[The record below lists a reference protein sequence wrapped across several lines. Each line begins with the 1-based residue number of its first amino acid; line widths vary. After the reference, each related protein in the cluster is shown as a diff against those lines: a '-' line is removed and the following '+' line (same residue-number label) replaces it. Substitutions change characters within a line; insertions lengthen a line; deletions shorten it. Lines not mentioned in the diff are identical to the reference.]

1 MSARRD
7 FLHNRLA
14 ALRQRRL
21 VIMEEW
27 KALGHTMDF
36 KSAEELAEAQAFF
49 KRREREMKRQEA
61 PR

>member
-1 MSARRD
+1 MSKRSE

-14 ALRQRRL
+14 SLRQRRL

-27 KALGHTMDF
+27 KALGHSMDF

-49 KRREREMKRQEA
+49 KRREREMKKEA
-61 PR
+61 QR